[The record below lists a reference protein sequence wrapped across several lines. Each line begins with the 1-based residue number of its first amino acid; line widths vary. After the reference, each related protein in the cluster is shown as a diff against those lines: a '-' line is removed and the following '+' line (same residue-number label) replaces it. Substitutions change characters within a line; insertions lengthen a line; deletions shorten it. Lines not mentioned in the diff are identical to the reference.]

1 MLLILKEKFQMFQIQ
16 DCVNDGFFGENA
28 AKLCNDCEY
37 IVKHS
42 IVGLWRIKILGIEL
56 NM

>member
-1 MLLILKEKFQMFQIQ
+1 MLLSLKEKFQMFQIQ

-56 NM
+56 NI